1 MKDEESLTV
10 CGTELFCVL
19 LHMGGMDTIEPGLIN
34 PPRSDADS
42 PRGTAMLPDANAELC
57 DSGGM
62 TGTDAMALAGGR
74 RTVIVAEQNLG
85 VIHVT
90 TSH

>member
-1 MKDEESLTV
+1 LHAAAYV
-10 CGTELFCVL
+10 WCGL
-19 LHMGGMDTIEPGLIN
+19 IEPGLIN

-42 PRGTAMLPDANAELC
+42 PRGTAMLPDANAELR

-74 RTVIVAEQNLG
+74 RPMIAAEQNLG
-85 VIHVT
+85 VIHIT
-90 TSH
+90 TSQ